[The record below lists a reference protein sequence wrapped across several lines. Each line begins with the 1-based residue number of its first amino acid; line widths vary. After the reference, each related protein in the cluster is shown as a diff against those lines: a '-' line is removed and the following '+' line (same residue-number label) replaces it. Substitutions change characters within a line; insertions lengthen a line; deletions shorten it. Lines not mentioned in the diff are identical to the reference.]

1 MAAVIGPDW
10 SLWPVRSLCRD
21 GSGDELVRSAGTCR
35 VQDVASTWSAIEPLL
50 APAGITRV
58 ADLTGLDDLGIPTA
72 QAVRPASLTLA
83 VSQGKAATLPGA
95 FVSAAM
101 ESLEGWH
108 CENLQPELHG
118 VSARELAGE
127 LTYDPADLNRPEG
140 SLYHPDVALDWVRA
154 VGLVSG
160 TPSWLP
166 LELARVNFTA
176 HDRWHPALFA
186 IDSNGLASGNSYDEA
201 GLHGL
206 YEVLERDSRYRT
218 TTLGERTL
226 IDPDSVT
233 DPTCRALL
241 DRMRD
246 RGNDVIITD
255 HTSWDGTCCLDVLL
269 LSRSVGGVFGG
280 CGLHHDP
287 AVALCR
293 ALTEA
298 AQSRLTVISGA
309 REDIPPSAYG
319 SFGQPAELDRP
330 AGGAPMPDSPATAT
344 DSVRALLVDTARRV
358 SAITGIEP
366 VAAVLDFAQACVPV
380 VRVVAPTLRDFGSP
394 ARTPVRSAAAA

>member
-1 MAAVIGPDW
+1 
-10 SLWPVRSLCRD
+10 LCRD
-21 GSGDELVRSAGTCR
+21 ASVDELVSSAGTSR

-72 QAVRPASLTLA
+72 QAVRPASLTLS
-83 VSQGKAATLPGA
+83 VSQGKAATLLGA

-108 CENLQPELHG
+108 CENLQPELRG
-118 VSARELAGE
+118 ISARGLAGE
-127 LTYDPADLNRPEG
+127 LSYDPADLNRPAG
-140 SLYHPDVALDWVRA
+140 SLYHRDVALDWVRA
-154 VGLVSG
+154 VGLATG
-160 TPSWLP
+160 TPTWVP
-166 LELARVNFTA
+166 LEAARVNFTA
-176 HDRWHPALFA
+176 GDRWHPVLFT

-201 GLHGL
+201 ALHGL

-218 TTLGERTL
+218 TTGGGDRRL

-255 HTSWDGTCCLDVLL
+255 HTRWEGTCCLDVLL

-298 AQSRLTVISGA
+298 AQSRLTVISGV
-309 REDIPPSAYG
+309 REDIPQVAYG
-319 SFGQPAELDRP
+319 TFGQPVELDRP
-330 AGGAPMPDSPATAT
+330 AGGAAMPDSPTAATN
-344 DSVRALLVDTARRV
+344 SVRDLLVETARRV
-358 SAITGIEP
+358 GAVTGVEP
-366 VAAVLDFAQACVPV
+366 MVAVLDFPDGCVPV
-380 VRVVAPTLRDFGSP
+380 VRVLAPTLRDFGSP
-394 ARTPVRSAAAA
+394 ARASARAAAAAA